1 MFIIERL
8 NDPSRHREE
17 WIPEIQCKTEF
28 KAFLQART
36 KCMATGNTYRVFDN
50 REKQVISLITLDQCK
65 RHFGRLE

>member
-8 NDPSRHREE
+8 NDSSRCREE

-36 KCMATGNTYRVFDN
+36 KCMATGNTYRVFDS
-50 REKQVISLITLDQCK
+50 REQQVISLISLDRCK
-65 RHFGRLE
+65 RHFGIH